1 VEKDDPM
8 SLSGRDAYREELT
21 RLAEHDDRIICLEAD
36 LGGKDH
42 PFRAAHPHRFVNVG
56 IAEAAMLDIA
66 GALAVAGFTPFVS
79 TFAPFAALRAAESI
93 KLTLGYLGASVTV
106 VAPYAGVSGA
116 WFGTTHHCLE
126 DLAVARSIPGL
137 VIAAPYGDAEM
148 RRVVRHAATSGRP
161 HYIRTGRN
169 ARYDS
174 LPGDTP
180 IADPAGPVPP
190 VIWDAPARTDEV
202 CLISVGEE
210 GTRLCLAAR
219 EVLPDLGHA
228 HLCYLDHSHLEQ
240 AAAELQRHASRFVVV
255 EEHRREGGVAEGL
268 SLLMPTAT
276 VLGVNAGHSWPSEG
290 GDHDEVLSHLGLD
303 LPAVLSAVTTCR
315 GYDAP
320 AGKCRRGCIHGARA
334 GSVSPY
340 VC

>member
-1 VEKDDPM
+1 M

-42 PFRAAHPHRFVNVG
+42 PFRAAHPDRFVNVG

-93 KLTLGYLGASVTV
+93 KLTLVSYLGASVTV

-180 IADPAGPVPP
+180 VADPAGPVPP

-210 GTRLCLAAR
+210 GTRLCLAAG
-219 EVLPDLGHA
+219 EVLPDLGHRPPA
-228 HLCYLDHSHLEQ
+228 PPRPQPPRAGCCGAP
-240 AAAELQRHASRFVVV
+240 AARVPVRRRRGAPSR
-255 EEHRREGGVAEGL
+255 RRSGGRPFPP
-268 SLLMPTAT
+268 MPTAT
-276 VLGVNAGHSWPSEG
+276 VLRCQRRPLVA
-290 GDHDEVLSHLGLD
+290 L
-303 LPAVLSAVTTCR
+303 R
-315 GYDAP
+315 GRRP
-320 AGKCRRGCIHGARA
+320 RRGAQPPR
-334 GSVSPY
+334 P
-340 VC
+340 